1 MGCVGPCTREQG
13 SLISRSPTG
22 PLELG
27 PSGRPP
33 RTRLEPT
40 WQLPGFRGGE
50 SNEELGIYPPTPAHH
65 WLRAALGSINFLVF
79 VAGLS
84 ERREKAQGETLGVS
98 RN

>member
-1 MGCVGPCTREQG
+1 M
-13 SLISRSPTG
+13 
-22 PLELG
+22 
-27 PSGRPP
+27 
-33 RTRLEPT
+33 EPT

-84 ERREKAQGETLGVS
+84 EKALWREAGTGGNPGCVQELEGLKT
-98 RN
+98 